1 MPKEYSRW
9 LPSLVIGYH
18 MTALKNEYKLRKLY
32 KSFFSE
38 TENLVEPKLHEWLFD
53 GSFQLWALKV
63 QDGCH
68 SKQDKAMQK
77 TLWENDF
84 KYSSL
89 KPLNRL
95 IKINLTEVLLKYLSH
110 FDHKVK

>member
-1 MPKEYSRW
+1 
-9 LPSLVIGYH
+9 